1 MKKYYLFVLFC
12 IASVSILKGQKTDRA
27 AWFSVEVS
35 GKVTSNLELELEEE
49 IRFFRDVTEIDR
61 ISTSLGAAYTIT
73 DFLKAG
79 AGYSWILD
87 HKVKKDVYE
96 NRHRYYFYLR
106 GRARLGGFKIDLR
119 EKFQSTYYDPAFD
132 DERYSPANEL
142 KSRLQVSRNFKDAGL
157 EPYANVEMYYQ
168 LNDPE
173 GNKIDQMRYTAG
185 IEIDL
190 TKSLILDPFFRIET
204 DINIP
209 EPETFYIGGV
219 TLKWE
224 IN

>member
-1 MKKYYLFVLFC
+1 M
-12 IASVSILKGQKTDRA
+12 
-27 AWFSVEVS
+27 
-35 GKVTSNLELELEEE
+35 
-49 IRFFRDVTEIDR
+49 TEIDR
-61 ISTSLGAAYTIT
+61 ISTSLGAAYAIT

-79 AGYSWILD
+79 TGYSWILD
-87 HKVKKDVYE
+87 HKVKKDLYE

-106 GRARLGGFKIDLR
+106 GRARIGKFKIDLR

-142 KSRLQVSRNFKDAGL
+142 KSRLQISRNFKDAGL

-173 GNKIDQMRYTAG
+173 GNRIDQWRYTAG
-185 IEIDL
+185 MEVDL
-190 TKSLILDPFFRIET
+190 TKSLILDPFIRIEK
-204 DINIP
+204 DVNISDT
-209 EPETFYIGGV
+209 ETFYIAGV

>member
-1 MKKYYLFVLFC
+1 MTT
-12 IASVSILKGQKTDRA
+12 ASLLKGQKTDRA
-27 AWFSVEVS
+27 AWFSLEIS
-35 GKVTSNLELELEEE
+35 GNVTNNLELELEEE
-49 IRFFRDVTEIDR
+49 IRIFRDVTEIDR
-61 ISTSLGAAYTIT
+61 ISTSLGAAYAIT

-79 AGYSWILD
+79 TGYSWILD
-87 HKVKKDVYE
+87 HKVKKDLYE

-106 GRARLGGFKIDLR
+106 GRARIGKFKIDLR

-142 KSRLQVSRNFKDAGL
+142 KSRLQISRNFKDAGL

-168 LNDPE
+168 LNNPE
-173 GNKIDQMRYTAG
+173 GNRIDQWRYTAG
-185 IEIDL
+185 MEVDL
-190 TKSLILDPFFRIET
+190 TKSLILDPFIRIEK
-204 DINIP
+204 DVNISDT
-209 EPETFYIGGV
+209 ETFYIAGV

>member
-1 MKKYYLFVLFC
+1 MTT
-12 IASVSILKGQKTDRA
+12 ASLLKGQKTDRA
-27 AWFSVEVS
+27 AWFSLEIS
-35 GKVTSNLELELEEE
+35 GNVTNNLELELEEE
-49 IRFFRDVTEIDR
+49 IRIFRDVTEIDR
-61 ISTSLGAAYTIT
+61 ISTSLGAAYAIT

-79 AGYSWILD
+79 TGYSWILD
-87 HKVKKDVYE
+87 HKVKKDLYE

-106 GRARLGGFKIDLR
+106 GRARIGKFKIDLR

-142 KSRLQVSRNFKDAGL
+142 KSRLQISRNFKDAGL

-173 GNKIDQMRYTAG
+173 GNRIDQWRYTAG
-185 IEIDL
+185 MEVDL
-190 TKSLILDPFFRIET
+190 TKSLILDPFIRIEK
-204 DINIP
+204 DVNISDT
-209 EPETFYIGGV
+209 ETFYIAGV

>member
-1 MKKYYLFVLFC
+1 MTT
-12 IASVSILKGQKTDRA
+12 ASLLKGQKTDRA
-27 AWFSVEVS
+27 AWFSLEIS
-35 GKVTSNLELELEEE
+35 GNVTNNLELELEEE
-49 IRFFRDVTEIDR
+49 IRIFRDVTEIDR
-61 ISTSLGAAYTIT
+61 ISTSLGAAYAIT

-79 AGYSWILD
+79 TGYSWILD
-87 HKVKKDVYE
+87 HKVKKDLYE

-106 GRARLGGFKIDLR
+106 GRARIGKFKIDIR

-142 KSRLQVSRNFKDAGL
+142 KSRLQISRNFKDAGL

-173 GNKIDQMRYTAG
+173 GNRIDQWRYTAG
-185 IEIDL
+185 MEVDL
-190 TKSLILDPFFRIET
+190 TKSLILDPFIRIEK
-204 DINIP
+204 DVNISDT
-209 EPETFYIGGV
+209 ETFYIAGV

>member
-1 MKKYYLFVLFC
+1 MTT
-12 IASVSILKGQKTDRA
+12 ASLLKGQKTDRA
-27 AWFSVEVS
+27 AWFSLEIS
-35 GKVTSNLELELEEE
+35 GNVTNNLELELEEE
-49 IRFFRDVTEIDR
+49 IRIFRDVTEIDR
-61 ISTSLGAAYTIT
+61 ISTSLGAAYAIT

-79 AGYSWILD
+79 TGYSWILD
-87 HKVKKDVYE
+87 HKVKKDLYE

-106 GRARLGGFKIDLR
+106 GRARIGKFKIDIR

-142 KSRLQVSRNFKDAGL
+142 KSRLQISRNFKDAGL

-173 GNKIDQMRYTAG
+173 GNRIDQWRYTAG
-185 IEIDL
+185 MEVDL
-190 TKSLILDPFFRIET
+190 TKSLILDPFIRIEK
-204 DINIP
+204 DVNISNT
-209 EPETFYIGGV
+209 ETFYIAGV